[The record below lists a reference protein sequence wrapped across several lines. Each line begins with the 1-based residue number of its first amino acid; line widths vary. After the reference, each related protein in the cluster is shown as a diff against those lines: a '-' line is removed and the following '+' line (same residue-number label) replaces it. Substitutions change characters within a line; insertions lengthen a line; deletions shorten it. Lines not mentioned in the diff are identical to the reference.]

1 MNGLRD
7 LQQRFAAYLL
17 GAEDSIVPASVVGD
31 DKADA
36 RERMDLYAGAY
47 RARLVDSLGVDY
59 PGLWSMLG
67 DEQFYALCLDYI
79 RQHPSRH
86 TSIRWFGDRLP
97 AFLGKTSP
105 YDAYPQVA
113 EMAAFEWAQG
123 LVFDAADVTAIGS
136 RVAARGM
143 ARHASCSCSGWTCHG
158 IFPCCGLPLTS
169 RKIPCRIWRSRP
181 FPWAGCCG
189 GRIWCPAG
197 AAWMWTRP
205 GPSIV
210 LRKACALA
218 RSAKACWNGWMN

>member
-1 MNGLRD
+1 MQQKEAYFQWGGEISGLGTGHRLAGVERVMKGLRD

-47 RARLVDSLGVDY
+47 RARLVGSLGVDY

-97 AFLGKTSP
+97 AFLGKTPP

-113 EMAAFEWAQG
+113 EMAVFEWTQG
-123 LVFDAADVTAIGS
+123 LVFDDADVTAIGIGELAGLPPGDWPGH
-136 RVAARGM
+136 AACV
-143 ARHASCSCSGWTCHG
+143 CSCTAV
-158 IFPCCGLPLTS
+158 P
-169 RKIPCRIWRSRP
+169 RP
-181 FPWAGCCG
+181 VMEYS
-189 GRIWCPAG
+189 PAVV
-197 AAWMWTRP
+197 RH
-205 GPSIV
+205 
-210 LRKACALA
+210 
-218 RSAKACWNGWMN
+218 